1 MSNSSTKSAA
11 FYLPQR
17 ISSHLCISFL
27 FSHDKGIFPQGKQ
40 LKTRTQLGNRESKAA
55 GSHRGILGP
64 FFRGEISVF

>member
-1 MSNSSTKSAA
+1 MSNSSPKSAV
-11 FYLPQR
+11 FYLLSKNFK
-17 ISSHLCISFL
+17 SSIYNFL